1 MYPLTVSKRLSRV
14 PFSGIR
20 KIFEEVNRLQQEGRE
35 IINLGIGR
43 PDFDTPQHI
52 KEATIAALHEGF
64 VHYTSNYGTVDLR
77 KAIQQKLQED
87 NNLHVDVDEI
97 IVTLGASEAVFIA
110 MLGLLDPGD
119 EVLIPDP
126 AWPHYAACVELVG
139 GKSVPYAMKEELHF
153 SMDPSELESL
163 ITDRT
168 KMLVINS
175 PQNPTGAVLG
185 RRELEQIAA
194 LARKYNLFVL
204 SDEIYEKF
212 IYDQKPHYSL
222 AGFPGMKERTLI
234 VNGFSKVY
242 SMTGWRVGFLAG
254 PKNLISSLVKA
265 HQYAVTCAV
274 SFAQVG
280 AATALRG
287 SQHCVEQMVEEFSRR
302 RQLLVESINRIEGLS
317 LTPPSGAFMP
327 LSM

>member
-175 PQNPTGAVLG
+175 PHNPTGAFWAG
-185 RRELEQIAA
+185 GIGANCCPGA
-194 LARKYNLFVL
+194 
-204 SDEIYEKF
+204 EIQF
-212 IYDQKPHYSL
+212 IC
-222 AGFPGMKERTLI
+222 
-234 VNGFSKVY
+234 
-242 SMTGWRVGFLAG
+242 
-254 PKNLISSLVKA
+254 LV
-265 HQYAVTCAV
+265 
-274 SFAQVG
+274 
-280 AATALRG
+280 
-287 SQHCVEQMVEEFSRR
+287 
-302 RQLLVESINRIEGLS
+302 
-317 LTPPSGAFMP
+317 
-327 LSM
+327 